1 VAQVGE
7 AQALFKLITE
17 LKLSLLTS
25 NLEGLNAVV
34 DERNAAFATSRDA
47 AIANVKTL
55 EADIDS
61 CLDRLETHYY
71 SSVYR

>member
-1 VAQVGE
+1 V
-7 AQALFKLITE
+7 
-17 LKLSLLTS
+17 LLQCRI
-25 NLEGLNAVV
+25 E
-34 DERNAAFATSRDA
+34 
-47 AIANVKTL
+47 TL

>member
-1 VAQVGE
+1 
-7 AQALFKLITE
+7 
-17 LKLSLLTS
+17 
-25 NLEGLNAVV
+25 VV

-47 AIANVKTL
+47 AIGSVKTL

-61 CLDRLETHYY
+61 CLDRLETDYY